1 MTPKKPTREA
11 GARAGDAQVSPKR
24 VKKPQGGPERVQ
36 RGTQSVKKG
45 RLGVEERRRL
55 AAEVVKEALAA
66 KITFHLD
73 GDWVRMEPAPSSELL
88 LRAAKCG
95 DELAEL
101 VRRMKPK
108 PKVKAKAV
116 AKSKA
121 GAGRLRSRE
130 ANARI
135 TLEAK
140 PVKVVKAKPWGA
152 SHAMPD
158 GQQER
163 FCQLMADGRYSQR
176 SCYAQAYGCEND
188 GTARTNGS
196 RLLTN
201 ANIRARIDWLKAE
214 SLKNWKC
221 EKEEVM
227 RFLHQV
233 ITTPVGYVDEESP
246 LAQEVQREEM
256 QMGGARGQ
264 LKRGQAESGNE
275 EESPP
280 VVVMK
285 IKIKTPGKV
294 EAAKLLAQMQGWEKP
309 KEMNLTVNYEPPNAA
324 LERMMG
330 KGIDVTDILK
340 KAGVLK

>member
-1 MTPKKPTREA
+1 MRQMTPKKAKPAA
-11 GARAGDAQVSPKR
+11 GARAGDVKGLPVKR
-24 VKKPQGGPERVQ
+24 GKTAQGGSKRAQ
-36 RGTQSVKKG
+36 HGQK
-45 RLGVEERRRL
+45 GVE
-55 AAEVVKEALAA
+55 AESRGQRAGSQKGKA
-66 KITFHLD
+66 K
-73 GDWVRMEPAPSSELL
+73 R
-88 LRAAKCG
+88 
-95 DELAEL
+95 
-101 VRRMKPK
+101 
-108 PKVKAKAV
+108 KVKGQ
-116 AKSKA
+116 A
-121 GAGRLRSRE
+121 GAGRS
-130 ANARI
+130 ARI

-140 PVKVVKAKPWGA
+140 PVKVKPWEA
-152 SHAMPD
+152 SQALPD

-201 ANIRARIDWLKAE
+201 ANICARIAWLRDE

-275 EESPP
+275 EENPP
-280 VVVMK
+280 VEVTKV
-285 IKIKTPGKV
+285 KIKTPGKV
-294 EAAKLLAQMQGWEKP
+294 EAAKLLAQMQGWDKSKDDP
-309 KEMNLTVNYEPPNAA
+309 MSKAVDTMAEMV
-324 LERMMG
+324 RMIREG
-330 KGIDVTDILK
+330 K
-340 KAGVLK
+340 KA

>member
-36 RGTQSVKKG
+36 RGERGVKKRQG
-45 RLGVEERRRL
+45 EGEKRRQ
-55 AAEVVKEALAA
+55 
-66 KITFHLD
+66 
-73 GDWVRMEPAPSSELL
+73 GD
-88 LRAAKCG
+88 
-95 DELAEL
+95 
-101 VRRMKPK
+101 KPK
-108 PKVKAKAV
+108 PKVKPKAKV
-116 AKSKA
+116 V
-121 GAGRLRSRE
+121 
-130 ANARI
+130 
-135 TLEAK
+135 
-140 PVKVVKAKPWGA
+140 PVKRGKETAWEA
-152 SHAMPD
+152 SQALPD

-176 SCYAQAYGCEND
+176 SCYAQAYGCDND
-188 GTARTNGS
+188 GSARTLAW
-196 RLLTN
+196 RLLTKVD
-201 ANIRARIDWLKAE
+201 ITDRIDWLKAE
-214 SLKNWKC
+214 SVKNWKC

-233 ITTPVGYVDEESP
+233 IVTPVGYVDEESP

-280 VVVMK
+280 VEVIKV
-285 IKIKTPGKV
+285 KIKTPGKV

-324 LERMMG
+324 LERMKG
-330 KGIDVTDILK
+330 KGIDVVEMLK
-340 KAGVLK
+340 KAGVMKHD

>member
-140 PVKVVKAKPWGA
+140 PVKVVKAKPWEA
-152 SHAMPD
+152 SQALPD
-158 GQQER
+158 GQWEL
-163 FCQLMADGRYSQR
+163 FCRKMAEGPYSLT
-176 SCYAQAYGCEND
+176 SAYMQAYPDVERDSARSNVHRLIAND
-188 GTARTNGS
+188 S
-196 RLLTN
+196 
-201 ANIRARIDWLKAE
+201 IRQRIEWLKAE
-214 SLKNWKC
+214 AARLFVVNKAEIVRDLYVAWK
-221 EKEEVM
+221 
-227 RFLHQV
+227 
-233 ITTPVGYVDEESP
+233 TPIGYVDPESP
-246 LAQEVQREEM
+246 LAQEVTYDAET
-256 QMGGARGQ
+256 GAIT
-264 LKRGQAESGNE
+264 K
-275 EESPP
+275 
-280 VVVMK
+280 VKM
-285 IKIKTPGKV
+285 PGKTDML
-294 EAAKLLAQMQGWEKP
+294 KLLVQMEGLEKP

-324 LERMMG
+324 MERMKG
-330 KGIDVTDILK
+330 KGIDVAELLK